1 MDFEIEGV
9 SSVSPTQSKMDLPSY
24 IMSSGRPPSIP
35 INAPSHQNSTPSPSS
50 LMKVSSTSPS
60 KPTYEPLL
68 SDPTASHGNR
78 ILPTKEPTSENING
92 PDYVLLGQ
100 YPSKDKNSATFHL
113 KTVGFLTLS
122 LSVGAYFIMSSIL

>member
-35 INAPSHQNSTPSPSS
+35 INAPSHQNYT
-50 LMKVSSTSPS
+50 PS

-68 SDPTASHGNR
+68 SEPTASHGNR
-78 ILPTKEPTSENING
+78 ILPTKEPTSENRNG